1 MDPQISQR
9 QPFGSSFASSAPA
22 EERPKHGASGSTGA
36 QQFLLDVWLYNAIDI
51 CTCSGYIYIN
61 MSLIVIVL
69 YIYMLCWYV
78 RYETIYNLRNI

>member
-36 QQFLLDVWLYNAIDI
+36 QQFLLDVWLYNAIDMYMFWI
-51 CTCSGYIYIN
+51 YIY

-69 YIYMLCWYV
+69 YIYVMLVY
-78 RYETIYNLRNI
+78 YI